1 MCESW
6 LWVLICNKYYTLYLP
21 QIPAYVGQL
30 RHMPQGAES
39 SRGTLQQELCCQG
52 SNSEGGAQPRKP
64 GKEPGGKKPIV
75 TPSGRTGQ
83 FWALNSTPQHSGA
96 THTPSG
102 YPGHSRC
109 PWSHSLVPG
118 NWMSQ
123 GPDSPEYGLASFIYF
138 SFKFFQWG
146 GGTTSHLFTYTV
158 KRMYWITK
166 AFFACVNHRV
176 SCSCHLLFS
185 ISSQDPGSFLKPLT
199 QVTPSAH
206 TALLFP
212 R

>member
-1 MCESW
+1 MCVKVGFGFSFVTNTT
-6 LWVLICNKYYTLYLP
+6 LFICTFLGWP

-30 RHMPQGAES
+30 CHMPQGAES
-39 SRGTLQQELCCQG
+39 SRGLVQQELCCQG
-52 SNSEGGAQPRKP
+52 SNSEGGSQPRKP
-64 GKEPGGKKPIV
+64 GTEPGGKQPIV
-75 TPSGRTGQ
+75 TPSGRIGQ
-83 FWALNSTPQHSGA
+83 FWVLNSTPQHSGA
-96 THTPSG
+96 THTSSG

-138 SFKFFQWG
+138 FFKFFQWG
-146 GGTTSHLFTYTV
+146 EGTTSHLFTYTA

-166 AFFACVNHRV
+166 AFFACVRV
-176 SCSCHLLFS
+176 SCSCHPLFS
-185 ISSQDPGSFLKPLT
+185 ISSQDPGSFLKP
-199 QVTPSAH
+199 SH
-206 TALLFP
+206 